1 MLKLLRT
8 DGFLAYVVAN
18 GATFAGFQVRN
29 IAQSWLIL
37 ELTNSSFMVGL
48 INSLTHFTILILS
61 VPGGMIADRIN
72 RKQTSLISRF
82 SVALVAVVTAAL
94 VFTDYIQLWHL
105 VIACIL
111 LGFALAYGNS
121 SFEALMFDL
130 VGRVNFYRAVS
141 FNTII
146 SSVFSAIVPIIGGLL
161 VVRFEISGMF
171 ILVAI
176 VYCVSWLSIYPIPSV
191 SRRNSNISS
200 VRSALRDM
208 RDGIKYSFKTPGV
221 NWVMT
226 MVAGVMFWGALQPVI
241 PAYTRD
247 VLGMGAAGYAYMMG
261 VSSIGSVIAALVVF
275 LIGDIRKKSL
285 MLVVSVLFY
294 SIGVVIFGVS
304 TSIYIAYFGM
314 FLSGCA
320 GALIIIV
327 LFTLVQTVVDETVRG
342 RVVGVA
348 QMGMQLLGIGYLGGG
363 LIAEIFGLL
372 LAIIIPAILWVL
384 LAILAYLASREF
396 RSF

>member
-1 MLKLLRT
+1 MLKLLQT
-8 DGFLAYVVAN
+8 DGFLAYVLAN

-37 ELTNSSFMVGL
+37 ELTNSSFMVGV
-48 INSLTHFTILILS
+48 INSLTHFTILICS

-82 SVALVAVVTAAL
+82 SVALVAVVTAAF

-111 LGFALAYGNS
+111 LGFALGYGNS

-146 SSVFSAIVPIIGGLL
+146 SSVFSAILPIIGGLL
-161 VVRFEISGMF
+161 VV
-171 ILVAI
+171 
-176 VYCVSWLSIYPIPSV
+176 
-191 SRRNSNISS
+191 
-200 VRSALRDM
+200 
-208 RDGIKYSFKTPGV
+208 SFKTPGV
-221 NWVMT
+221 NWVMV

-261 VSSIGSVIAALVVF
+261 VSSIGSVIAAVVVF
-275 LIGDIRKKSL
+275 LIGDIKKKSL
-285 MLVVSVLFY
+285 ILVVSVLFY

-320 GALIIIV
+320 GALIITVI
-327 LFTLVQTVVDETVRG
+327 FTLVQTVVDETVRG

-348 QMGMQLLGIGYLGGG
+348 QMGMQLLGIGYLTGG
-363 LIAEIFGLL
+363 LIAEFLGLS

-384 LAILAYLASREF
+384 LSIFAYTVSKEF
-396 RSF
+396 RSY

>member
-8 DGFLAYVVAN
+8 DGFLPYVLAN
-18 GATFAGFQVRN
+18 GATFAGFQIRI

-37 ELTNSSFMVGL
+37 ELTNSSFMIGV
-48 INSLTHFTILILS
+48 INSLTHFAILISS

-72 RKQTSLISRF
+72 RRQTSLISKF
-82 SVALVAVVTAAL
+82 CVSLVAIVTAAL

-105 VIACIL
+105 VILCVL
-111 LGFALAYGNS
+111 MGFALAYGNS

-146 SSVFSAIVPIIGGLL
+146 SSVFSAVGPIIGGLL
-161 VVRFEISGMF
+161 VVRFEITGMF
-171 ILVAI
+171 VLVAI

-191 SRRNSNISS
+191 NRRSSNVGSLML
-200 VRSALRDM
+200 ALRDM
-208 RDGIKYSFKTPGV
+208 RDGIKYSLRTPGV
-221 NWVMT
+221 NWVIV
-226 MVAGVMFWGALQPVI
+226 MVGGVMFWGALQPVI

-247 VLGMGAAGYAYMMG
+247 VLGMGAAGYAYMMA
-261 VSSIGSVIAALVVF
+261 VSSIGSVITALVVF
-275 LIGDIRKKSL
+275 VIGDVRKKSL
-285 MLVVSVLFY
+285 LLVVSVLFY
-294 SIGVVIFGVS
+294 SIGVVIFGV
-304 TSIYIAYFGM
+304 TNSIYIAYFGM

-320 GALIIIV
+320 GALIITI

-348 QMGMQLLGIGYLGGG
+348 QVGMQLLGVGYLAGG
-363 LIAEIFGLL
+363 LIAEILGLS

-384 LAILAYLASREF
+384 LSILAYTVSREF